1 MGSLEHQLQALLELM
16 LQPAPGF
23 QIPAREMYPQFSLPW
38 WEGVR
43 GRGNFAALVM
53 TGGEGWERMFNSGC
67 LVLVNE
73 AVTGEE
79 NAGFGCSSQ

>member
-1 MGSLEHQLQALLELM
+1 MELM
-16 LQPAPGF
+16 LQPTPSF
-23 QIPAREMYPQFSLPW
+23 QIPAREMYPQSSLPW

-53 TGGEGWERMFNSGC
+53 TGGEGWERMFDSGR

-73 AVTGEE
+73 AVTSEE
-79 NAGFGCSSQ
+79 NAGFSCFSQ